1 MAQAQRLKILLVE
14 DDEVPRE
21 ISAKALR
28 LCVDAEV
35 ISTDT
40 GEEAIKLFQE
50 HHPALIIQDLRL
62 NGAMTGWDC
71 IKEYRK
77 YDLKAKVIV
86 TSANA
91 IAEGANV
98 ELIKNYAISE
108 TLRKPF
114 SIQQFQEIVKQVLA
128 DNYTYKDYLINKN
141 EVISIQVS
149 PTAEK
154 LIHTIDSLLWNMKL
168 KFEKY
173 TLDYTVEELFCDQ
186 MTHEN
191 FKKQKEVF
199 QKAINLLKIST
210 KEVDDIVEQV
220 EKIKFF
226 KEPYNSNELPQKV
239 ESKPTSQGI
248 GKVLI
253 VEDDD
258 AAREYSAKYIRE
270 RGIDV
275 FSAINGKEALE
286 IVEHEKNL
294 DLILLDIQMP
304 VMNGIEFLKEMR
316 KRDISIKVVI
326 ISAYDSDEFKKEAY
340 KWGAIDYKHKPL
352 KREDL
357 WKIVT
362 DNIKNQ
368 EEVKQK
374 P

>member
-1 MAQAQRLKILLVE
+1 
-14 DDEVPRE
+14 
-21 ISAKALR
+21 
-28 LCVDAEV
+28 
-35 ISTDT
+35 
-40 GEEAIKLFQE
+40 
-50 HHPALIIQDLRL
+50 
-62 NGAMTGWDC
+62 MTGWDC